1 LTGGAR
7 VQGGEVRAEA
17 AVVVGG
23 LGVFGFVEAE
33 ELVVFGGAQPYCLL
47 DGPGNAEREDVAGGL
62 CGRAC
67 SLGQPRRFLTTAA
80 RARAALTRTQAV
92 SAAFTSAPRP
102 RSVAGRAVGDLTVIG
117 RTVGGRAARVT
128 SSARFHVACVTVA
141 AEYSGLETRL
151 FPGELNM

>member
-1 LTGGAR
+1 
-7 VQGGEVRAEA
+7 
-17 AVVVGG
+17 VVVGG

-47 DGPGNAEREDVAGGL
+47 DGPGNAEREDVAGRL

-92 SAAFTSAPRP
+92 SAAFTSVPRP
-102 RSVAGRAVGDLTVIG
+102 RSVVAGAVGGRLAGDWTVGYWAVGGRA
-117 RTVGGRAARVT
+117 VGGRAARVT
-128 SSARFHVACVTVA
+128 SRASFRVACVTVA
-141 AEYSGLETRL
+141 AEYFGLETRL
-151 FPGELNM
+151 FLGG